1 MKQSRGSYILVI
13 EDEKDI
19 RELIRYNL
27 CQENFEVTG
36 VATGPK
42 ALKAIERR
50 TSILIL
56 LDLMLP
62 GIIPLQI

>member
-1 MKQSRGSYILVI
+1 MKQSRGSYILVV
-13 EDEKDI
+13 EDEKNI

-27 CQENFEVTG
+27 HQENFEVTG

-50 TSILIL
+50 TPILIL